1 MTDRILYVDDDPNI
15 LAACRRSVGR
25 SFHLQTTESPEEA
38 LRMLRDDGP
47 FAVLLSDMRMPV
59 MNGIE
64 LICEAR
70 KIAPETVYMMLTG
83 NADQQTAVDAVNEG
97 QIFRFLNKPCPNELL
112 SGALKAGLEQYRL
125 VTAERNLLQ
134 KTLTGSIR
142 VLTEVL
148 ELVNPR
154 AFSRGLRIKPV
165 VKALASELG
174 LRNSWQYEIAAL
186 LSQLGSIIL
195 PPAIIEKYAVGS
207 KLTEEEQAI
216 FNTHPASA
224 AKLIE
229 NIPRLDKA
237 AQMILHQLDRYDEF
251 PVSPEEGGIREEE
264 LGGQIL
270 HAAIDFD
277 LYMERGLGRSYAIR
291 MMKKYAGEYNP
302 EIVHLLETAAL
313 PGIDEA
319 PAGHEDQLAVW
330 QLGTGMVA
338 LEDITA
344 QSGMLLVPK
353 GNQMNHT
360 LITRL
365 RNFASGVGINEPIR
379 VFVPDVAMTGAA

>member
-1 MTDRILYVDDDPNI
+1 VTDHILYVDDDPNI

-25 SFHLQTTESPEEA
+25 AFHLTTTESPENA
-38 LRMLRDDGP
+38 LKILRDKGP
-47 FAVLLSDMRMPV
+47 FAVLLSDMRMPG

-70 KIAPETVYMMLTG
+70 KISSETVYMMLTG
-83 NADQQTAVDAVNEG
+83 NADQQTAVDAVNQG
-97 QIFRFLNKPCPNELL
+97 HIFRFLNKPCPNELL
-112 SGALKAGLEQYRL
+112 AGALRAGLEQYRL

-134 KTLTGSIR
+134 QTLTGSIR

-174 LRNSWQYEIAAL
+174 LKNAWQYEIAAF

-195 PPAIIEKYAVGS
+195 PPEIIEKHAAGFR
-207 KLTEEEQAI
+207 LNEEEQEI
-216 FNTHPASA
+216 YNSHPASA

-237 AQMILHQLDRYDEF
+237 AKMILNQMQPYNQYPSHTEDQHIDETD
-251 PVSPEEGGIREEE
+251 

-270 HAAIDFD
+270 HVALDFD
-277 LYMERGLGRSYAIR
+277 SFMDRGLGRSFAVR
-291 MMKKYAGEYNP
+291 MMKRKDGEYNP
-302 EIVHLLETAAL
+302 ELLHLLETAAL
-313 PGIDEA
+313 PGMDEA

-330 QLGTGMVA
+330 QLQTGMIA

-365 RNFASGVGINEPIR
+365 RNFSNGVGIIEPIR
-379 VFVPDVAMTGAA
+379 VFVPDVPMIDAA